1 MYCYHC
7 GSMLDGSDLCPVCNT
22 NVRLYKKIVA
32 TANQHYNTG
41 LRRARERDLH
51 GAAESLSRSLRLY
64 KMNTD
69 ARNLLGLVYYEMGD
83 YSSAITEWSISRAL
97 QPEYNDAEEYLE
109 ELIGGVRRDDLN
121 QDIRKYN
128 QAIIYNEQGNDDL
141 ALIQLKKVVSDLPNF
156 IDARKLLAL
165 IYTKQDNF
173 EEARQEIRTASKID
187 RKDRELQ
194 RYMKMI
200 TRARR
205 ESGARRR
212 RNSSNSV
219 TRQSGTQTIIEPKY
233 SPVMTARSAALNI
246 AIGLIL
252 GIVVFYFLVV
262 PSLRTAI
269 YQEANQTVVT
279 VQERA
284 SAEASTVDALEAQIS
299 SLEDEVAAYASADAE
314 NEKQLA
320 AYQHLVSAYSALLEE
335 DTGTAKEE
343 LLQIDQSDL
352 TSDEL
357 TVYSALYL
365 EACSDEMAS
374 MYLEIYSAHK
384 SGDYETVIELAQ
396 ELVTI
401 QESYRN
407 GEVLLYLGIAYYM
420 TDQVDEAQEV
430 LEEVA
435 ASYSNYSR
443 MAQTYLDYMEDAA
456 AAEETDEIEEE
467 ELIEDTAEE

>member
-7 GSMLDGSDLCPVCNT
+7 GSMLDGTDLCPVCNT

-41 LRRARERDLH
+41 LRRAKERDLH
-51 GAAESLSRSLRLY
+51 GAADSLNRSLRLY

-83 YSSAITEWSISRAL
+83 YPSAITEWSISRAL

-141 ALIQLKKVVSDLPNF
+141 ALIQLKKVISDLPNF

-165 IYTKQDNF
+165 IYTKQENF

-212 RNSSNSV
+212 RNGSNSV
-219 TRQSGTQTIIEPKY
+219 TRQSGTQTIIEPRY
-233 SPVMTARSAALNI
+233 SPMMTARSAALNI
-246 AIGLIL
+246 VIGLVL

-284 SAEASTVDALEAQIS
+284 SAQASTVDALEAQIT
-299 SLEDEVAAYASADAE
+299 SLQEEVTAYASADAE
-314 NEKQLA
+314 NELA
-320 AYQHLVSAYSALLEE
+320 LSVYEHLVAAYSAILEE
-335 DTGTAKEE
+335 DTETAKEE
-343 LLQIDQSDL
+343 LQEIDQENL
-352 TSDEL
+352 TSAEQ
-357 TVYSALYL
+357 TVYSALYI
-365 EACSDEMAS
+365 ESCSDEMAD
-374 MYLEIYSAHK
+374 MYLDIYSAYR
-384 SGDYETVIELAQ
+384 SREYETVIEIGE
-396 ELVTI
+396 ELRAI
-401 QESYRN
+401 QESYRD
-407 GEVLLYLGIAYYM
+407 GEILLYLGIAYYE
-420 TDQVDEAQEV
+420 TAQTDEAQEV
-430 LEEVA
+430 LETIVE
-435 ASYSNYSR
+435 SYSNYSR
-443 MAQTYLDYMEDAA
+443 MAQSYLDLIEDETD
-456 AAEETDEIEEE
+456 AEETVEAEEA
-467 ELIEDTAEE
+467 EDTQAE